1 MFRLEK
7 VFQND
12 DKFFLY
18 LRILLINFGLYSS
31 VYLYSILEKNTI
43 YDLKNY
49 QIYTNGEY
57 YRFSIYLFLI
67 HFIVSFIILN
77 NKKYFVYN
85 FKYNFKEIIIFFICI
100 ICTILIIKINKH
112 LFTLNVSNLI
122 FILLLIISL
131 FFFQFIV
138 YRIYNF
144 LIRSNIIQRN
154 IMLIGKLDD
163 VIKILNEDKNNINIY
178 KCCLI
183 LNNEKKNK
191 KDIRG
196 LIKIP
201 VFFQNEDFRLI
212 LEYHHLG
219 QIWILNNKEIITEQ
233 ILKKIF
239 NFSVDIL
246 IINLKDNLK
255 PKSNDHLINNKYI
268 YINYEMSR
276 FYGINFFIKIL
287 IDKFLSII
295 FLIISLPVLIIS
307 ILLIYF
313 EDGFPVIFTQ
323 DRTGWDGRRFEVYK
337 LRTLKNIKY
346 DPTVQVR
353 NEDNRKLKIGKF
365 IRRFSIDELPQFLNV
380 LKGEMSI
387 VGPRPHP
394 VALDLKYFEKFQM
407 FLRRYKSNPGI
418 TGWAQ
423 IHGFRG
429 ATEDPNDMKKRMY
442 YDLWYLENWTIL
454 LDIYIIFKTFYA
466 IFKFKGD

>member
-1 MFRLEK
+1 
-7 VFQND
+7 
-12 DKFFLY
+12 
-18 LRILLINFGLYSS
+18 
-31 VYLYSILEKNTI
+31 
-43 YDLKNY
+43 
-49 QIYTNGEY
+49 
-57 YRFSIYLFLI
+57 
-67 HFIVSFIILN
+67 
-77 NKKYFVYN
+77 
-85 FKYNFKEIIIFFICI
+85 
-100 ICTILIIKINKH
+100 
-112 LFTLNVSNLI
+112 
-122 FILLLIISL
+122 
-131 FFFQFIV
+131 
-138 YRIYNF
+138 
-144 LIRSNIIQRN
+144 
-154 IMLIGKLDD
+154 MLIGKLND
-163 VIKILNEDKNNINIY
+163 VIKILNEDKKNINIY

-183 LNNEKKNK
+183 PNYEEQNK
-191 KDIRG
+191 KDIRK

-219 QIWILNNKEIITEQ
+219 QIWILNNKEIFIEQ
-233 ILKKIF
+233 ILKKILK
-239 NFSVDIL
+239 FSVDIL
-246 IINLKDNLK
+246 IINLNDNLK
-255 PKSNDHLINNKYI
+255 SKSNDYLINNKYT
-268 YINYEMSR
+268 YINYEISR
-276 FYGINFFIKIL
+276 FYGMNFFIKIL

-295 FLIISLPVLIIS
+295 FLIISLPILIIS

-346 DPTVQVR
+346 DPTFQVK
-353 NEDNRKLKIGKF
+353 NEDNRKLKFGKF

-423 IHGFRG
+423 IHGLRG
-429 ATEDPNDMKKRMY
+429 ATEDANDMKKRMD